1 MAIQASSHLG
11 GIVTYRHS
19 SSRFP
24 IFGTELLIN
33 PHGPKKCGNTTL
45 GCPPFFINMGG
56 HPLLKT
62 SLLENPG
69 AETGKEKYDADA
81 QSQWRRCLINH
92 VNTYIDTHIHIY
104 IYMCMYVYIY
114 IEEIQ
119 GTEPPKS
126 RKSPKFMIEQMQC
139 PYFSLIK
146 QLHFQKL

>member
-11 GIVTYRHS
+11 GNVTYRHS

-33 PHGPKKCGNTTL
+33 PHGQTKNVAILLWVAT
-45 GCPPFFINMGG
+45 PFFINMGG

-69 AETGKEKYDADA
+69 AQKRDAKYGSGKEKYDA
-81 QSQWRRCLINH
+81 QSQWRRCLFSH

-104 IYMCMYVYIY
+104 IY
-114 IEEIQ
+114 IEEIR
-119 GTEPPKS
+119 GIESPKS
-126 RKSPKFMIEQMQC
+126 RKFPTFLIEQMQC
-139 PYFSLIK
+139 PYFSLIE